1 MPEVLLEQVARYC
14 TELGL
19 MNRIDPERRLVEV
32 MLTTKQ
38 GSHLVYFSLDTEREV
53 LSMRMPM
60 LASAPVERRVGM
72 TRIIAHLNYNLLLK
86 GFVFDLSDGEVA
98 YDLPVPFRGIGVCH
112 DQVSQCLLAAIWTLN
127 AHLPIIREACW
138 GSRSVEEMLGLP
150 LPEPADALTRA
161 LTDDATSMPLSP
173 EIAPIG
179 PARA

>member
-1 MPEVLLEQVARYC
+1 MQEVLIEQVASYC

-19 MNRIDPERRLVEV
+19 MNRINPERRLVEA
-32 MLTTKQ
+32 MLVTKQ
-38 GSHLVYFSLDTEREV
+38 GAQLVCLRIDTEREV
-53 LSMRMPM
+53 LSLRIP
-60 LASAPVERRVGM
+60 LLVLTPTARRAVM
-72 TRIIAHLNYNLLLK
+72 ARVIAHLNNNLLLK

-112 DQVSQCLLAAIWTLN
+112 DQVSQCLLAAIWTLD

-161 LTDDATSMPLSP
+161 LTDGATSVPFSP
-173 EIAPIG
+173 
-179 PARA
+179 